1 MTVGYVIQPRLLPTL
16 LLVGASLSL
25 AALLAAIASAL
36 AVLIQRLETAI
47 APLGALC
54 KALGRLMLFG
64 QATVP
69 VYVLSAVLIVGL
81 FAILPDSARGITG
94 QTGQLSELLLA
105 LVVLAPA
112 LALFPGLLTGQTIAC
127 EVTRTRGH
135 SAGRV
140 RSALLKGAATLL
152 EQTGGILGASAI
164 LEQQFGWPGLGRA
177 FVNALMGRDYPV
189 ALRLVWVY
197 AGIVLVTRLLAVI
210 LRQTAG
216 RGIQPSEAPM
226 AASSWRK
233 TARVIWVVCALA
245 LLVLPIMVAV
255 SGLAVGPDAP
265 ERINAGANY
274 QAPSAAF
281 PWGTDVLGRDLRA
294 RLLRGGFNTLSISA
308 LIGLTA
314 VPLALFGW
322 AVRRGVTRRFPR
334 QSALLTGVLRL
345 PCDMLL
351 FIPALVLVAFLRLL
365 WLASGAISP
374 PGLGLL
380 LVIALAPRAIAA
392 FQMLLSGQ
400 PGSARAITGAAAALM
415 LSGIFSVFW
424 LVTLLEM
431 LGLGVWPPPAPTLGG
446 MFVDAMA
453 AVRLRPEFIYLVGGL
468 TAVCSFCLYTAA
480 DALIGFFPTKQ
491 VMARFNR

>member
-1 MTVGYVIQPRLLPTL
+1 MPTQENSPIPAESMPEPFDAAVLSRAAQSDRPTPVRSGVQTRLPPLLSLLAAFGLLAILLVMAPSLCNSLLQNAPGAQSDWNISWRMRGMTVGYVIQPRLLPTL

-189 ALRLVWVY
+189 ALRLVD
-197 AGIVLVTRLLAVI
+197 
-210 LRQTAG
+210 
-216 RGIQPSEAPM
+216 
-226 AASSWRK
+226 RK
-233 TARVIWVVCALA
+233 SVV
-245 LLVLPIMVAV
+245 
-255 SGLAVGPDAP
+255 
-265 ERINAGANY
+265 
-274 QAPSAAF
+274 
-281 PWGTDVLGRDLRA
+281 
-294 RLLRGGFNTLSISA
+294 
-308 LIGLTA
+308 
-314 VPLALFGW
+314 
-322 AVRRGVTRRFPR
+322 
-334 QSALLTGVLRL
+334 
-345 PCDMLL
+345 
-351 FIPALVLVAFLRLL
+351 
-365 WLASGAISP
+365 
-374 PGLGLL
+374 
-380 LVIALAPRAIAA
+380 
-392 FQMLLSGQ
+392 
-400 PGSARAITGAAAALM
+400 
-415 LSGIFSVFW
+415 
-424 LVTLLEM
+424 
-431 LGLGVWPPPAPTLGG
+431 
-446 MFVDAMA
+446 
-453 AVRLRPEFIYLVGGL
+453 
-468 TAVCSFCLYTAA
+468 
-480 DALIGFFPTKQ
+480 
-491 VMARFNR
+491 